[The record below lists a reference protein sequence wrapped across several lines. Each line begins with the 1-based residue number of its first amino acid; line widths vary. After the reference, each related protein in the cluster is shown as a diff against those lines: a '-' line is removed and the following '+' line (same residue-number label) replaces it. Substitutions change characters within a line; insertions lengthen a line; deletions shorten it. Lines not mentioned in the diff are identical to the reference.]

1 MEEKSSKLLSNNTLK
16 IIAAIAMVIDHV
28 GHMFFPLISIFR
40 IIGRIA
46 FPIFA
51 YMIAE
56 GCKHTR
62 HKFRYFLLMFIIGAF
77 CQVVYFVTMHRIYM
91 NILLTFCLSII
102 IIYVSYFVKH
112 SIAVSKSAKNIAL
125 SIGMFVLLVVGTFFL
140 TYYVRFDYGF
150 FGVMLPVFAS
160 VFHSADNKN
169 PSKLDNKWL
178 SVATFSIGLLLL
190 CLYSNIL
197 YCNYSF
203 LAIPLLLCYSGNR
216 GRLNL
221 KYFFYI
227 FYPVHL
233 GVLYLIY
240 MFIW

>member
-1 MEEKSSKLLSNNTLK
+1 MEQSSKLLSNNKLK
-16 IIAAIAMVIDHV
+16 IIAAIAMVLDHI
-28 GHMFFPLISIFR
+28 GHIFFPMISIFR

-62 HKFRYFLLMFIIGAF
+62 NKFRYFLLMFIIGAA
-77 CQVVYFVTMHRIYM
+77 CQVVYYVTMHNIYM
-91 NILLTFCLSII
+91 NILLTFSLSVIL
-102 IIYVSYFVKH
+102 IYAMQTVKKVVFTH
-112 SIAVSKSAKNIAL
+112 KSIKNSVVAISVFAL
-125 SIGMFVLLVVGTFFL
+125 MIVGVFFL
-140 TYYVRFDYGF
+140 TKYVRFDYGF

-160 VFHSADNKN
+160 IFHSIDKSN
-169 PSKLDNKWL
+169 PSKLDNKWV

-197 YCNYSF
+197 YCFYSF
-203 LAIPLLLCYSGNR
+203 LAVPLLLCYSGER
-216 GRLNL
+216 GALNL
-221 KYFFYI
+221 KYFFYV

-233 GVLYLIY
+233 GLIYLIKL
-240 MFIW
+240 FIFS